1 MFLPIVAY
9 GHPTLKKMSVDID
22 KDYPGLDK
30 LIENMWESMYESN
43 GVGLAAPQINLNI
56 RLFLIDA
63 EPFQEQYPEA
73 KGQKKAVINAHILEE
88 EGEEWSFQE
97 GCLSVPDIHE
107 EVMRK
112 PRIHIQYYDE
122 NWEFHDEW
130 IEGIVARIMQHEY
143 DHIDGKIFIER
154 LSSMRK
160 MLLKRRLN
168 DITMGNVSTSYRM
181 IFPKQKRGRGKR

>member
-9 GHPTLKKMSVDID
+9 GHPTLKKVSVDID
-22 KDYPGLDK
+22 KDYPDLDK
-30 LIENMWESMYESN
+30 LIENMWESMYESK

-63 EPFQEQYPEA
+63 EPFKEEYPEA
-73 KGQKKAVINAHILEE
+73 EGQKKVLINAQILKE
-88 EGEEWSFQE
+88 EGEEWAFQE
-97 GCLSVPDIHE
+97 GCLSVPEVHE
-107 EVMRK
+107 EVMRN

-130 IEGIVARIMQHEY
+130 IDGIVARIIQHEY

-160 MLLKRRLN
+160 MLLKRRLS
-168 DITMGNVSTSYRM
+168 DITLGNISTSYRM
-181 IFPKQKRGRGKR
+181 IFPKQKRGRR

>member
-30 LIENMWESMYESN
+30 LIEDMWESMYESN
-43 GVGLAAPQINLNI
+43 GVGLAAPQVNLNI

-63 EPFQEQYPEA
+63 DPFKGEYPDA
-73 KGQKKAVINAHILEE
+73 KGQKKVVINAHILEE
-88 EGEEWSFQE
+88 EGEEWAFKE

-130 IEGIVARIMQHEY
+130 KDGIVARIMQHEY

-160 MLLKRRLN
+160 MLLKRRLS
-168 DITMGNVSTSYRM
+168 DITLGKISTSYRM
-181 IFPKQKRGRGKR
+181 IFPKQKRGRR

>member
-9 GHPTLKKMSVDID
+9 GHPTLKKMSKDID
-22 KDYPGLDK
+22 KDYPGLAE
-30 LIENMWESMYESN
+30 LIDNMWESMYESN

-56 RLFLIDA
+56 RLFIIDSN
-63 EPFQEQYPEA
+63 PFKEAYPEA
-73 KGQKKAVINAHILEE
+73 EVQKKVIINAHIIEE

-107 EVMRK
+107 EVMRM

-122 NWEFHDEW
+122 NWQFHDEW
-130 IEGIVARIMQHEY
+130 IDGIVARIMQHEY

-160 MLLKRRLN
+160 ILLKRKLA
-168 DITMGNVSTSYRM
+168 DITAGNVETDYRM
-181 IFPKQKRGRGKR
+181 IFPKLKKARTT

>member
-1 MFLPIVAY
+1 MILPIVAY
-9 GHPTLKKMSVDID
+9 GHPTLKKMSKDID
-22 KDYPGLDK
+22 KDYPGLAE
-30 LIENMWESMYESN
+30 LIENMWESMYESK

-63 EPFQEQYPEA
+63 NPFKEAYPEA
-73 KGQKKAVINAHILEE
+73 EDQKKVIINAHIIEE
-88 EGEEWSFQE
+88 EGEEWSFEE

-107 EVMRK
+107 EIKRS

-130 IEGIVARIMQHEY
+130 VDGIVARIMQHEY

-154 LSSMRK
+154 LSPMRK
-160 MLLKRRLN
+160 ILLKRKLA
-168 DITMGNVSTSYRM
+168 DITEGNIETDYRM
-181 IFPKQKRGRGKR
+181 IFPKLKRARAK

>member
-9 GHPTLKKMSVDID
+9 GHPTLKKMSKDID
-22 KDYPGLDK
+22 KDYPGLDE
-30 LIENMWESMYESN
+30 LIASMWESMYESN

-56 RLFLIDA
+56 RLFVIDA
-63 EPFQEQYPEA
+63 DPFKEEYPDA
-73 KGQKKAVINAHILEE
+73 AGQKKVLINAHIVEE

-122 NWEFHDEW
+122 NWEYHDEW
-130 IEGIVARIMQHEY
+130 VEGIVARVMQHEY

-154 LSSMRK
+154 LSAMRK
-160 MLLKRRLN
+160 MLLKRKLT
-168 DITMGNVSTSYRM
+168 DITEGKIEVGYRM
-181 IFPKQKRGRGKR
+181 IFPKIKGKKR

>member
-9 GHPTLKKMSVDID
+9 GHPTLRKMSKDID
-22 KDYPGLDK
+22 KNYPGLTE
-30 LIENMWESMYESN
+30 LIDNMWESMYESN

-56 RLFLIDA
+56 RLFLIDPN
-63 EPFQEQYPEA
+63 PFKEEYTEA
-73 KGQKKAVINAHILEE
+73 AGQKKVIINAHIMEE
-88 EGEEWSFQE
+88 EGEDWSFQE

-130 IEGIVARIMQHEY
+130 VDGIVARIMQHEY
-143 DHIDGKIFIER
+143 DHIDGRIFIER

-160 MLLKRRLN
+160 ILLKRKLA
-168 DITMGNVSTSYRM
+168 DITEGNIETSYRM
-181 IFPKQKRGRGKR
+181 IFPKLKGKKR

>member
-9 GHPTLKKMSVDID
+9 GHPTLKKKSVDID
-22 KDYPGLDK
+22 KNYPGLNE

-56 RLFLIDA
+56 RLFIIDA
-63 EPFQEQYPEA
+63 NPFKDDYTGAE
-73 KGQKKAVINAHILEE
+73 GQKKAIINAHILEE

-130 IEGIVARIMQHEY
+130 IDGIVARIIQHEY

-154 LSSMRK
+154 LSPMRK
-160 MLLKRRLN
+160 ILLKRKLA
-168 DITMGNVSTSYRM
+168 DITEGNISTSYRM
-181 IFPKQKRGRGKR
+181 IFPKLKKTRR

>member
-9 GHPTLKKMSVDID
+9 GHPTLKKVSKDID
-22 KDYPGLDK
+22 KDYPVLNE

-63 EPFQEQYPEA
+63 NPFAEEYPEA
-73 KGQKKAVINAHILEE
+73 EGQKKALINAKIIEE
-88 EGEEWSFQE
+88 EGEKWSFQE

-107 EVMRK
+107 EVLRH
-112 PRIHIQYYDE
+112 PRIRIQYYDQ

-130 IEGIVARIMQHEY
+130 VDGIVARIMQHEY
-143 DHIDGKIFIER
+143 DHIDGKIFIDH
-154 LSSMRK
+154 LSPMRK
-160 MLLKRRLN
+160 ILLKRKLN
-168 DITMGNVSTSYRM
+168 DITTGNISPSYRM
-181 IFPKQKRGRGKR
+181 IFPNQKKARK

>member
-22 KDYPGLDK
+22 KEYPNLNE
-30 LIENMWESMYESN
+30 LIENMWETMYESN

-63 EPFQEQYPEA
+63 NPFIEEYPEA
-73 KGQKKAVINAHILEE
+73 EGQKKVIINAHIIEE
-88 EGEEWSFQE
+88 DGEQWSFQE

-107 EVMRK
+107 EVLRS

-122 NWEFHDEW
+122 NWVFHDEW
-130 IEGIVARIMQHEY
+130 IDGIVARIIQHEY
-143 DHIDGKIFIER
+143 DHIEGKIFVER

-160 MLLKRRLN
+160 LLLKRRLA
-168 DITMGNVSTSYRM
+168 DITEGLIKVDYRM
-181 IFPKQKRGRGKR
+181 IFPKFRKK

>member
-9 GHPTLKKMSVDID
+9 GHPTLKKMSKDID
-22 KDYPGLDK
+22 KDYPGLNE
-30 LIENMWESMYESN
+30 LIASMWESMYESN

-63 EPFQEQYPEA
+63 NPFKEDYAEA
-73 KGQKKAVINAHILEE
+73 ADQKKVIINAHIVEE

-112 PRIHIQYYDE
+112 PRIRIQYYDE
-122 NWEFHDEW
+122 NWEYHDEW
-130 IEGIVARIMQHEY
+130 VDGIVARIMQHEY

-160 MLLKRRLN
+160 MLLKRKLA
-168 DITMGNVSTSYRM
+168 DITEGKIEVGYRM
-181 IFPKQKRGRGKR
+181 IFPKIKGKKR